1 MMMGFVAKLT
11 VKPEAKAEF
20 EKLQIE
26 LRRLTYENEPG
37 TPVYEMLRSQ
47 EEPNVYLVVATFK
60 DKEAFEFHQK
70 TSFHDAMV
78 PPILAALSKD
88 MELSFYDVIA

>member
-11 VKPEAKAEF
+11 VKPEARAEF
-20 EKLQIE
+20 EELQIK
-26 LRRLTYENEPG
+26 LRKLTYENEPG

-47 EEPNVYLVVATFK
+47 DDPNIYLVIATFK
-60 DKEAFEFHQK
+60 DKAAFEAHQAS
-70 TSFHDAMV
+70 SFHDEMV

-88 MELSFYDVIA
+88 MELSFYDVIV

>member
-1 MMMGFVAKLT
+1 MMMGFIAKLT
-11 VKPEAKAEF
+11 VKPEARPEF
-20 EKLQIE
+20 ERLQIE
-26 LRRLTYENEPG
+26 LRKLTYENEPG

-47 EEPNVYLVVATFK
+47 EDPNVYMVIATFK
-60 DKEAFEFHQK
+60 DQAAFELHQK

-88 MELSFYDVIA
+88 MELSFYDVMT